1 MRIGSLILAGG
12 RSIRMGQP
20 KESLP
25 FRGSTLLGQLAAVL
39 QTCTEPV
46 VVVAR
51 GGDQQL
57 PPLPPGVLVV
67 EDERPDGGPL
77 WGLRTGLQFLR
88 QHRGFGPADA
98 AFVGACDAPFVT
110 APVVAWLAERLAGV
124 EVVMPRVAGVLQP
137 LAAVYRTSVL
147 PTIDALLARNLRS
160 PHLLATAAPTR
171 LVDDA
176 ELAHI
181 DPYLRCV
188 ENCNTPAEYAQALAR
203 AASSPPAADPR

>member
-1 MRIGSLILAGG
+1 
-12 RSIRMGQP
+12 MGQP

-25 FRGSTLLGQLAAVL
+25 FRGSTLLGHLAAVL

-67 EDERPDGGPL
+67 DDERPDGGPL

-88 QHRGFGPADA
+88 QHRGFGAEDA
-98 AFVGACDAPFVT
+98 AFVGACDAPFVS
-110 APVVAWLAERLAGV
+110 ARVVPWLAERLADV
-124 EVVMPRVAGVLQP
+124 DVVMPRIGGVLQP
-137 LAAVYRTSVL
+137 LVAIYRTRVL
-147 PTIDALLARNLRS
+147 AAIDDLLARELRS
-160 PHLLATAAPTR
+160 PHLLATATPTR
-171 LVDDA
+171 LVEAA
-176 ELAHI
+176 ELASI
-181 DPYLRCV
+181 DPDLRCV

-203 AASSPPAADPR
+203 DGNAPPATDPR